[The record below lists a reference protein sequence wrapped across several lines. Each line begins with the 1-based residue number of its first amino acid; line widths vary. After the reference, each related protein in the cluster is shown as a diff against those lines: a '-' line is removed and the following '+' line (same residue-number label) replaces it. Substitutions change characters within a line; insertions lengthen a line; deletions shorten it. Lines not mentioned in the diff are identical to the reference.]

1 MAGSCD
7 PSERAGGG
15 AARAFAAG
23 PQRARAALRRI
34 RRVRGRRAGGPAR
47 GLAAVAGGGV
57 AGQPEGVV
65 DHHRVPP
72 ADRAVAQRVGAA
84 APRGSR
90 RITGGT
96 DPWDQPGSRRHAH
109 PAVAVLSPGA
119 DDGLPGRP
127 DAARRRR
134 VDHRRDR
141 PCVRAGGG
149 SGSVQPRPGPQISG
163 CVGWLRGLRCLPLR
177 NRTLSS
183 VAITPRDVMDDLR
196 RYRGQRDPRRRGGQ
210 TVPSCQAGTPSLS
223 ASPAASRRIV
233 AGPRSRSSGS
243 TLRANRLNRAV
254 SGDSS

>member
-1 MAGSCD
+1 MTRA
-7 PSERAGGG
+7 SELEGVLRELSPQVLSALVRRYGGFDACEDAVQEALL
-15 AARAFAAG
+15 AASLQWPAEGLPDNPKAWLITTASRRRIELWRNESARLRREEAA
-23 PQRARAALRRI
+23 ASLAALT
-34 RRVRGRRAGGPAR
+34 P
-47 GLAAVAGGGV
+47 
-57 AGQPEGVV
+57 
-65 DHHRVPP
+65 
-72 ADRAVAQRVGAA
+72 
-84 APRGSR
+84 
-90 RITGGT
+90 GT
-96 DPWDQPGSRRHAH
+96 S
-109 PAVAVLSPGA
+109 PAVDDTLTLLLLCSPGA